1 MIAIDN
7 SLIDSQVIVH
17 FLQKPPTWLA
27 LLGNKH
33 DCSNDYQSLDL

>member
-17 FLQKPPTWLA
+17 FCKNRP
-27 LLGNKH
+27 LG
-33 DCSNDYQSLDL
+33 